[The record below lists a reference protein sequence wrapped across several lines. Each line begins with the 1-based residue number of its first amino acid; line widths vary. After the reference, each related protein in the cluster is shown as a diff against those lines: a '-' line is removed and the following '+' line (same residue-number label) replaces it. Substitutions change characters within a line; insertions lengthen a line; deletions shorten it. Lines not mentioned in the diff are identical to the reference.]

1 MLEAFGLGAAAQS
14 SLLIAGVIVCWIKVP
29 SKLVGILAGFGAGAM
44 ISAIAFDLVPEA
56 QAHIEEWQT
65 VLWML

>member
-44 ISAIAFDLVPEA
+44 ISAIASISCPK
-56 QAHIEEWQT
+56 HRRT
-65 VLWML
+65 SRNGRRSCGC